1 MSKKLISILP
11 LCVAL
16 SVGCVLFAFSY
27 FLSEENIKNLLIN
40 LSASLIGI
48 TISYFSYNKIQNW
61 SNKKL
66 QKTLFD
72 YSKKQIDSE
81 IMSIINQI
89 EKMIFPLDKRDN
101 SFRGIINLLS
111 LSEEDLIKILKNI
124 ELLGYQIFKDWDFSI
139 TNIKKIIENEFT
151 LKYMSNNQII
161 ALVEILNSIE
171 NINRLYNYKDAL
183 FEYTGK
189 TNNNFIII
197 PPNKKQ
203 DLPNRSILLKKLNSK
218 NDDTGV
224 VVDFGDLPLYK
235 LKFALNIYKI
245 KDPESYIKPIFKL
258 LDNIKKWF
266 NLTNNVMFIN
276 LKNTRIWDNK
286 KKHYL

>member
-16 SVGCVLFAFSY
+16 SVGCALFAFSY

-101 SFRGIINLLS
+101 SFREIINLLS

-171 NINRLYNYKDAL
+171 NINRLYNYKDTL
-183 FEYTGK
+183 FEHTGK
-189 TNNNFIII
+189 TNNNFILI

-203 DLPNRSILLKKLNSK
+203 DLPTRSILLKKLNSK

-235 LKFALNIYKI
+235 LKLALNIYKI

-258 LDNIKKWF
+258 LDNIKTWF

-276 LKNTRIWDNK
+276 LKNTRIWDNE